1 MSLFKKEK
9 RASKPKASLINLF
22 APNRTQKQAGEVAKT
37 IPIIIGLFNGISD
50 TVSQCSVQ
58 TYRTVVRDGQT
69 VEVPVKNPKYLDRPN
84 ALQGKYQFWQN
95 VMLSL
100 LYYGNAYIYKLKVN
114 GKVAELHVIH
124 PQDVTIKQEVRFGPK
139 IFQVQGIGED
149 LTADDM
155 LHISNYGGPE
165 SLYGISPVQQAKIFV
180 DSTYSAQTY
189 SAQLNENNLNIA
201 GVIET
206 PKEMKFEEAQKMG
219 QVFAQTHRS
228 DAEGASPIGVL
239 GGGATFKT
247 ISLTPEQ
254 AQFIESER
262 WNAQKFATLLNVP
275 LFMVDGSAGS
285 WAGTGLQVM
294 NGIYEQ
300 RTLKPW
306 IRLIEDAFNTFLLPT
321 GQNMRFNLSEV
332 LKSSPKEEADIF
344 MKIVGAPIMTINE
357 ARALKNMAPIDGG
370 DKIVSQN
377 WFTNKEDIDAK
388 AELDQEKLEQ
398 EIENL
403 GGEPPGGENN

>member
-1 MSLFKKEK
+1 MSLFRKER
-9 RASKPKASLINLF
+9 RARGLKTSLINLF
-22 APNRTQKQAGEVAKT
+22 APNRTQKQNGEVAKT

-58 TYRTVVRDGQT
+58 TYRTVVKDGQT
-69 VEVPVKNPKYLDRPN
+69 IEVPVKNPKYLDRPN

-124 PQDVTIKQEVRFGPK
+124 PQDVDIKQDVRFGPK
-139 IFQVQGIGED
+139 IFRVQGIAED
-149 LTADDM
+149 LTSDDI

-165 SLYGISPVQQAKIFV
+165 ALYGISPVQQARIFV
-180 DSTYSAQTY
+180 DSAYAAQNY

-206 PKEMKFEEAQKMG
+206 PKEMKHEEAAKMG
-219 QVFAQTHRS
+219 QVFAQTHRA
-228 DAEGASPIGVL
+228 DAEGGSPIGVL

-247 ISLTPEQ
+247 ISLTPEA

-285 WAGTGLQVM
+285 WAGTGLQIM

-306 IRLIEDAFNTFLLPT
+306 TRLIEDAFNTFLLPT
-321 GQNMRFNLSEV
+321 GQNMRFSLSEV

-344 MKIVGAPIMTINE
+344 AKNVGVPIMTVNE
-357 ARALKNMAPIDGG
+357 ARAIKGLAPIEGG
-370 DKIVSQN
+370 DKLATQN
-377 WFTNKEDIDAK
+377 WFTNKEDLDRK
-388 AELDQEKLEQ
+388 AQLDQQKLEQ

-403 GGEPPGGENN
+403 GDETPGGEND

>member
-1 MSLFKKEK
+1 MSLFRTEK
-9 RASKPKASLINLF
+9 RARGLTANFLNLF
-22 APNRTQKQAGEVAKT
+22 APNRTQKQTGEVAKT
-37 IPIIIGLFNGISD
+37 IPLVIGVFNGIAQ
-50 TVSQCSVQ
+50 TVSQCTIQ
-58 TYRTVVRDGQT
+58 TYRTTTKNGQA
-69 VEVPVKNPKYLDRPN
+69 VDVPVKNPKYLDRPN
-84 ALQGKYQFWQN
+84 SSQDSYKFWQD

-100 LYYGNAYIYKLKVN
+100 LYYGNAYIYKLKVG

-124 PQDVTIKQEVRFGPK
+124 PQDVDIHQDVRFGPK
-139 IFQVQGIGED
+139 IFRVQGIAED
-149 LTADDM
+149 LTADDI

-180 DSTYSAQTY
+180 DSTYAAQNY
-189 SAQLNENNLNIA
+189 SAQLNENNLNLA
-201 GVIET
+201 GVIES
-206 PKEMKFEEAQKMG
+206 PKETKQEVAEKVVQQFYQSHRADAQG
-219 QVFAQTHRS
+219 
-228 DAEGASPIGVL
+228 GSPIGFL
-239 GGGATFKT
+239 GAGATFKT

-306 IRLIEDAFNTFLLPT
+306 IRLIESAFNTFLLPT
-321 GQNMRFNLSEV
+321 GQNMKFNLDDV

-344 MKIVGAPIMTINE
+344 MKIVGVPIMTINE
-357 ARALKNMAPIDGG
+357 ARAIKGLAPIAGG
-370 DKIVSQN
+370 DKLAAQN
-377 WFTNKEDIDAK
+377 WFTNKEDLDKK
-388 AELDQEKLEQ
+388 AELEQEKLEQ